1 MRMRCWFR
9 RFAKDTPA
17 MSPRDI
23 APLIDRAPTIEPANG
38 MRRLLRHGFALALAA
53 SLAVHLLALLFPAPR
68 GETPEELPPLAAT
81 ITQMPPPPTAVAKPA
96 QPKPRAKVLRP
107 PLLAP
112 LDAAE
117 APIGSE
123 GAPSKGREI
132 APMAEPAFLPEP
144 TEETVAAAPEQ
155 HAPPELPPRIEL
167 AYRGFLGTRGF
178 FVGDATYRLEHS
190 GNEYKV
196 TTIGEA
202 RGLAALFIHGQ
213 GRLTSTGTITGAG
226 LQPNLYTIE
235 RTNDNRHEA
244 ATFDWETGIVL
255 LNDNKTAA
263 LEVPTFDPLVVLWQ
277 FYFVPPEQDE
287 VQLNIATTRRVY
299 HYSFRRTGTETI
311 KLAFADVVTDVWERT
326 SGDGSVNAKVWLAP
340 SLHHVMVKMRL
351 WNERA
356 TVEALLDAIRV
367 DEKIAQR

>member
-1 MRMRCWFR
+1 MNRET
-9 RFAKDTPA
+9 ALSA
-17 MSPRDI
+17 G
-23 APLIDRAPTIEPANG
+23 RAPRPPGGLRA
-38 MRRLLRHGFALALAA
+38 LLRNTFALALVV
-53 SLAVHLLALLFPAPR
+53 SLGAHLLALLFPAPR
-68 GETPEELPPLAAT
+68 GEAPEELPPLAAT
-81 ITQMPPPPTAVAKPA
+81 ITHMPPPPVPVAKPA
-96 QPKPRAKVLRP
+96 RPKPRAKFLRP
-107 PLLAP
+107 RAMPP
-112 LDAAE
+112 FDAAQAAIDSDGIE
-117 APIGSE
+117 SASSTGQ
-123 GAPSKGREI
+123 AI
-132 APMAEPAFLPEP
+132 APMAEPAFLPER
-144 TEETVAAAPEQ
+144 TEEAIAAAAPAE

-190 GNEYKV
+190 GSQYKV

-213 GRLTSTGTITGAG
+213 GRLTSTGTITGTG

-244 ATFDWETGIVL
+244 ATFDWETGLVL

-263 LEVPTFDPLVVLWQ
+263 LDVPTFDPLVVLWQ
-277 FYFVPPEQDE
+277 FYFVPPEQDD

-299 HYSFRRTGTETI
+299 HYSLRRTGAETI
-311 KLAFADVVTDVWERT
+311 KLSFGDVVTEVWERT